1 MMMFGWIIILVIAY
15 FIFVDKKDNI
25 FNSNSNSNLNSSKE
39 ILNKRFVNGEI
50 DEKTYLSMKKNLNE

>member
-1 MMMFGWIIILVIAY
+1 MMFGWIIILVIAY

-25 FNSNSNSNLNSSKE
+25 FNSNSNLNSSKE